1 MNFNLSVIIGT
12 VSDDPKIRSIASKS
26 SPGEELQIANFSI
39 ATNEYRT
46 VDNEKIKKT
55 TWHNIV
61 VYNRKLI
68 GLMENIKKGSA
79 VTVFGKITTRKK
91 ELQDN
96 SIRNITEI
104 IASNVVLE
112 RCSRDSMDTEHED
125 HENHGPVNVPIQ
137 PLDEF
142 TMNANFAMVSG
153 AVGQDPRI
161 WNRISTKDST
171 KELQIANFSIATNE
185 YRTVDNEKTKKTT
198 WHNIVVYD
206 SKLIDLMQ
214 YIKKGST
221 VTVSGKLTTRKRDID
236 NQVQYITEIIAANIA
251 LGPKKAP
258 SSNSFEYKPTNQ
270 QNKSESSDSS
280 EDGNII
286 FEDNDTQDD
295 I

>member
-68 GLMENIKKGSA
+68 GLMENLKKGSA

-91 ELQDN
+91 ELQDS

-112 RCSRDSMDTEHED
+112 RCANDSIDKDRED
-125 HENHGPVNVPIQ
+125 HEPTSAPIQ

-221 VTVSGKLTTRKRDID
+221 VTVCGKLTTRKRDID
-236 NQVQYITEIIAANIA
+236 NQVQYITEIIASNIT

-270 QNKSESSDSS
+270 QNKSELSDST

-295 I
+295 M